1 MKKGLTKMVRN
12 IIVNYNRKKAPGQG
26 AVSSYS
32 MLPAMSKDI
41 G

>member
-1 MKKGLTKMVRN
+1 MVRN
-12 IIVNYNRKKAPGQG
+12 IIVNYNRKKKAPGQG